1 MRLMTQKEI
10 DTKIFEMR
18 MYIADKFRDI
28 QMQSQ
33 SLKNVED
40 EVRVKQ
46 TLVKISDFVNE
57 IQSAYRELS
66 DLQCEEADE
75 PEEEDSFCQQFS
87 SYM

>member
-1 MRLMTQKEI
+1 MTQKEI
-10 DTKIFEMR
+10 DTKVFELR

-66 DLQCEEADE
+66 DLQHEEADE